1 MALLNSYNYT
11 KPRNHVAI
19 NINTVDVGKP
29 RNLAAFSVKKKEESK
44 TDQYLE
50 QRVFSAKPE
59 ELTYMLYEGLVRFIT
74 IASMAIDEGNI
85 EKINNNAVKA
95 QNILV
100 ELRVTLDMDVSLSKE
115 LDSLYEYMEFKLMEA
130 NVAKDK
136 QLFDE
141 VLQMAIEFKAT
152 WKEAFNLD

>member
-11 KPRNHVAI
+11 KPRNHVTI
-19 NINTVDVGKP
+19 NIKTAEAPKP
-29 RNLAAFSVKKKEESK
+29 RALTGFPVKKREESK
-44 TDQYLE
+44 TEQYLE
-50 QRVFSAKPE
+50 QRVLSAKPE

-74 IASMAIDEGNI
+74 IASLAMDEGDI

-100 ELRVTLDMDVSLSKE
+100 ELRVTLNMDIPISKE
-115 LDSLYEYMEFKLMEA
+115 LDSLYEYMEFKLTEA

-136 QLFDE
+136 KLFEE
-141 VLQMAIEFKAT
+141 VLQMAIEFKST
-152 WKEAFNLD
+152 WKEAFNLA